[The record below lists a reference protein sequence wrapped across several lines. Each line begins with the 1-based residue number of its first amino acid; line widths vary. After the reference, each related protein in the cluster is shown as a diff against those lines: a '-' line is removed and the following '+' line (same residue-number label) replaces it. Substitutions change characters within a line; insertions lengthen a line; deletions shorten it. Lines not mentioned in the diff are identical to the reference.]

1 MRLDGKVILLT
12 GAGGLLG
19 RALAERFVAEGAAGL
34 ILTDADA
41 AALDATAAAL
51 GAGPDPGDAAAPDP
65 GGTPVISEA
74 ADVRDSDAVG
84 RLVDRAVAEHGRLDV
99 MVNNA
104 GVVSPNGRIHNLTPE
119 DWRRAI
125 DVNLFGVLHG
135 IEHALRV
142 MRPARSGSIVNTAS
156 VAGMTA
162 WPYAAPYGVSKAA
175 VIHLTKVAAVEY
187 ARDGI
192 RVNCVCPG
200 VFPSNMHRGVP
211 EAAMESLT
219 AKHPFG
225 LGTPADV
232 VGAFVYLASDDARWT
247 TGAAVVVDGGY
258 SLP

>member
-34 ILTDADA
+34 VLTDADA
-41 AALDATAAAL
+41 VALDATAAAL
-51 GAGPDPGDAAAPDP
+51 GAGGAAPDP

-74 ADVRDSDAVG
+74 ADVRESDAVG

-135 IEHALRV
+135 IEHAVRV

-175 VIHLTKVAAVEY
+175 VIHLTRVAAVEY

-200 VFPSNMHRGVP
+200 VFPSNMHRDVP
-211 EAAMESLT
+211 DAAMESLA

-247 TGAAVVVDGGY
+247 TGSAVVVDGGY

>member
-34 ILTDADA
+34 VLTDADA

-51 GAGPDPGDAAAPDP
+51 GAGGAAPDP
-65 GGTPVISEA
+65 GGTPLISEA
-74 ADVRDSDAVG
+74 ADVRESDAVG

-99 MVNNA
+99 VVNNA

-135 IEHALRV
+135 IEHAVRV

-200 VFPSNMHRGVP
+200 VFPSNMHRDVP
-211 EAAMESLT
+211 DAAMESLA

-247 TGAAVVVDGGY
+247 TGSAVVVDGGY

>member
-1 MRLDGKVILLT
+1 MRLDRKVILLT

-34 ILTDADA
+34 VLTDADA

-51 GAGPDPGDAAAPDP
+51 GAGGAAPDPGGPASRGADAAAPDP

-135 IEHALRV
+135 IEHAVRV
-142 MRPARSGSIVNTAS
+142 M
-156 VAGMTA
+156 
-162 WPYAAPYGVSKAA
+162 
-175 VIHLTKVAAVEY
+175 
-187 ARDGI
+187 
-192 RVNCVCPG
+192 
-200 VFPSNMHRGVP
+200 
-211 EAAMESLT
+211 
-219 AKHPFG
+219 
-225 LGTPADV
+225 
-232 VGAFVYLASDDARWT
+232 
-247 TGAAVVVDGGY
+247 
-258 SLP
+258 